1 MGVIQNNFNKL
12 LGLSLGAVGTAKH
25 LESQAISNKTTALNQ
40 YEILSQEQQAYNTD
54 KANIAQEQASIDEKM
69 TKNRASAEKMNKK
82 IEEQGYAKKGQ
93 SLYMAA
99 LEKSYNSLAEKQ
111 ELLKGRKATLD
122 ERAKFLKEKG
132 SNVNS
137 LLEKAKIKN
146 LKVGGID

>member
-1 MGVIQNNFNKL
+1 
-12 LGLSLGAVGTAKH
+12 
-25 LESQAISNKTTALNQ
+25 
-40 YEILSQEQQAYNTD
+40 
-54 KANIAQEQASIDEKM
+54 
-69 TKNRASAEKMNKK
+69 
-82 IEEQGYAKKGQ
+82 
-93 SLYMAA
+93 MAA

-137 LLEKAKIKN
+137 LLQKAKINN